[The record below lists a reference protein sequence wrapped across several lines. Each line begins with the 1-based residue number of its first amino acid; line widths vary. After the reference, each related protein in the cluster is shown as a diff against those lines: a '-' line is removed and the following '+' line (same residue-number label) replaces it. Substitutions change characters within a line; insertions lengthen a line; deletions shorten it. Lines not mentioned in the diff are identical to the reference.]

1 MKKLTSIVLA
11 VILIASAALCITV
24 NAADDH
30 FSGYS
35 ADWYAYAGAFLSQAG
50 HCDELVNNELQ
61 TYDMHDGAP
70 AADIVGFYGWAA
82 LKEGKIKTFGI
93 KLDGGAM
100 IDSPLSRLQNAALDR
115 TAELNA
121 AGIVNGEGF
130 WLVFYYTDLG
140 PGTHN
145 AAFYAIS
152 ENDEAYE
159 IFNYDF
165 KVNADGE
172 WLCGANPGASLNTG
186 WWFNP
191 VVPQPDDRYV
201 NIEFTAKNAFSGV
214 HGFYYCNYLDADHGP
229 ANMTVE
235 LLKDDKVVASGTAIG
250 NANSWVDTDF
260 GKNMEPGKYT
270 LKYTCLEGEG
280 ENRSWFVIG
289 AAVTGAGDTVVS
301 GNVNMTDGVVYPA
314 IMLIPAEEGQGGDP
328 GTTDPGTSDPGTS
341 DPGTSDP
348 DTTPPT
354 ADAAVIAIAA
364 VACIALAGIVVAKK
378 VR

>member
-1 MKKLTSIVLA
+1 MKKITALVLS
-11 VILIASAALCITV
+11 VILITAAALCITV

-35 ADWYAYAGAFLSQAG
+35 ADWYAYAGAILWNQGNS
-50 HCDELVNNELQ
+50 DTLVKENLQ

-100 IDSPLSRLQNAALDR
+100 IDSPLSRQQDASLDR
-115 TAELNA
+115 TAELA
-121 AGIVNGEGF
+121 KAGIVNGEGF

-140 PGTHN
+140 PGMHN
-145 AAFYAIS
+145 AAFYAIR

-165 KVNADGE
+165 NVNADGE
-172 WLCGANPGASLNTG
+172 WLCGANPVGSINTG

-201 NIEFTAKNAFSGV
+201 NVEFTAKNAFSGV
-214 HGFYYCNYLDADHGP
+214 HGFYFCNYLDADHGP

-250 NANSWVDTDF
+250 DANSWVDTDF

-280 ENRSWFVIG
+280 ADRSWFVIG
-289 AAVTGAGDTVVS
+289 AANQGSGDTVVS
-301 GNVNMTDGVVYPA
+301 GNVNVTDGVVYPA

-328 GTTDPGTSDPGTS
+328 GTTDPGTTDPGTT
-341 DPGTSDP
+341 P
-348 DTTPPT
+348 TTPTNPNT

-364 VACIALAGIVVAKK
+364 VACIALAGAVIAKK
-378 VR
+378 IK